1 MDTINPKD
9 LERGY
14 LDTGFIPE
22 EGDNLGK
29 LDEMARREAKME
41 RDEIKM
47 AEMCGIEPEEDIG
60 GFLERRN
67 TDDRM

>member
-1 MDTINPKD
+1 MDINPKD

-22 EGDNLGK
+22 EGDNLGRI
-29 LDEMARREAKME
+29 DEMARKEAKME
-41 RDEIKM
+41 RDEMKW
-47 AEMCGIEPEEDIG
+47 AKMCGHEKEEDVG

-67 TDDRM
+67 IDDRY